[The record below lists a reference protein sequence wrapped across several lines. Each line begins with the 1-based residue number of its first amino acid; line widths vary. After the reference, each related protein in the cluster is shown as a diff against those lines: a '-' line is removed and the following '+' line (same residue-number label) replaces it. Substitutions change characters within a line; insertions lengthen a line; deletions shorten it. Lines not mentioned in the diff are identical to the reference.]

1 MSEPPRTPPAYGPVK
16 ETVLVTCLLH
26 IGTYKYALN
35 SMFLP
40 RLQPRAE
47 LRGVSLEDQ
56 QNFVSVVTL
65 LLVVFFVV
73 VVLFVCLFIYLFFGC
88 FNL

>member
-1 MSEPPRTPPAYGPVK
+1 MYSFTVVSLPLLLLLFLPSQELIQETPNSLAS
-16 ETVLVTCLLH
+16 LLEH
-26 IGTYKYALN
+26 L
-35 SMFLP
+35 LP